1 MDLSMLMKQNS
12 FDMDTLPDM
21 EEIKDLILAEYKK
34 GNVVVSTFDGLKV
47 CELHDLLD
55 QPAEG
60 LLYDLNRDTGT
71 ILTCLNDP
79 KWVNDYALSRVV
91 IALKEKVAELETNLL
106 NIELGT
112 DK

>member
-1 MDLSMLMKQNS
+1 MLMKQNS
-12 FDMDTLPDM
+12 FDMEKLPDM
-21 EEIKDLILAEYKK
+21 EEIKDLILAEYEK

-79 KWVNDYALSRVV
+79 KWVNDFALSRVV
-91 IALKEKVAELETNLL
+91 IALKEKIAQLEEEINP
-106 NIELGT
+106 NYN
-112 DK
+112 